1 MKSFEIY
8 ISQRLD
14 LIYFLDFLSE
24 KIFLFCNFNKVSIY
38 LTVLTCRWLSVHLK
52 TLHQWSQT
60 WSGWAWMTCFVLLN
74 LLLLIKHLNL
84 SDWLE
89 SLLKAKN
96 MLRMSTF
103 CCLQFETSAAI
114 SDIAG
119 FFFMF
124 WVACFYQ
131 KNLWSCCTDMWFLC
145 RNSDFFGWEAM
156 FIIRCCVRW
165 LDFSVLVKES
175 LKAVLWNIFCAVF
188 FSALKVFAYV
198 HVFTGRLGFH
208 F

>member
-14 LIYFLDFLSE
+14 LIYFFDFLSR

-119 FFFMF
+119 FFFHVLGSVF
-124 WVACFYQ
+124 LPKKPLELLHWYVIPLSELRF
-131 KNLWSCCTDMWFLC
+131 LWL
-145 RNSDFFGWEAM
+145 
-156 FIIRCCVRW
+156 
-165 LDFSVLVKES
+165 ES
-175 LKAVLWNIFCAVF
+175 
-188 FSALKVFAYV
+188 YV
-198 HVFTGRLGFH
+198 HNSLLREMTGLFCFGKRVS
-208 F
+208 